1 MPKSSRIVRGVAA
14 GVAAFSVGFAASS
27 ANASAIID
35 NGTIQLGVDDL
46 GQLNP
51 TDILGD
57 PSPVEGETVV
67 GLRFMPTGNESTSH
81 GCLCEGWGVGI
92 GETGVSGFANNAAGT
107 ANLTPISFVS
117 DAMTATSVVE
127 LTTGEL
133 RITHSFAPAAE
144 TPNLYRVTVTIE
156 NISGADIADLRYT
169 RTFDWDVEPT
179 TFSEFVTHA
188 GVATTPSVLLAL
200 DDGFVSSDPFGG
212 RFGPIVAG
220 GTGDF
225 TDLGPA
231 DHGSNFDF
239 GFGALLAGESFSF
252 DIFYGAAATEAD
264 AFAALGAVAAELF
277 SLGQCNIDAAGTGA
291 VTGAGDPCN
300 TFIFGF
306 AGVGGEPIIPVPA
319 ALPLFLTG
327 LAGAAWASRR
337 RKAAV
342 AA

>member
-1 MPKSSRIVRGVAA
+1 MSKSSRIAGGIVAA
-14 GVAAFSVGFAASS
+14 LVFGFAASS

-46 GQLNP
+46 GQLN
-51 TDILGD
+51 IGGGD
-57 PSPVEGETVV
+57 PSPVDGTTFV

-92 GETGVSGFANNAAGT
+92 GETGVSGFANNSSGT

-117 DAMTATSVVE
+117 DATSATSVVE

-156 NISGADIADLRYT
+156 NISGAAIADLRYT

-179 TFSEFVTHA
+179 TFSELVTHA
-188 GVATTPSVLLAL
+188 GVATTPSVLLAV
-200 DDGFVSSDPFGG
+200 DNGFVSSDPFAG
-212 RFGPIVAG
+212 RSELVAG

-225 TDLGPA
+225 EDLGPS

-239 GFGALLAGESFSF
+239 GFGALAAGESFSF
-252 DIFYGAAATEAD
+252 DIFYGGAATEAG
-264 AFAALGAVAAELF
+264 ALAALGAVMAELF
-277 SLGQCNIDAAGTGA
+277 SLGQCDIDGDGTGVA
-291 VTGAGDPCN
+291 TDAGDPCN

-306 AGVGGEPIIPVPA
+306 SGVGGEVIVPPIPVPA

-337 RKAAV
+337 RKAA
-342 AA
+342 AAA